1 MGIGNMGKM
10 LKQVQ
15 KLQAEVAR
23 VQEELASA
31 QVEATSGGGVVRAVA
46 NGFGELTG
54 LTIDP
59 SVVDPADV
67 ALLADLVVAAVN
79 EAQRSARSLAEQRM
93 REVTGGVQIPGLPGL
108 PRP

>member
-15 KLQAEVAR
+15 KLQGDMAR
-23 VQEELASA
+23 VEEELASA
-31 QVEATSGGGVVRAVA
+31 RIEATAGGGVVRAVA
-46 NGFGELTG
+46 NGRGELVS

-59 SVVDPADV
+59 AAVDPTDV
-67 ALLADLVVAAVN
+67 TMLQDLVLAAVN
-79 EAQRSARSLAEQRM
+79 EVQRNARSMAETRM
-93 REVTGGVQIPGLPGL
+93 KAITGDIQLPGL